1 MRRSEAKSDA
11 PQESLSG
18 ARRHRWILHLCIAV
32 GLVGAGAA
40 FCYKIAEFL
49 FTLNSEE
56 VRGFADVPVT
66 VYFAV
71 AAGWLAL
78 LVWSFLTG
86 KLTEAE
92 HTKSDLIKMEE
103 EYERRG
109 Q

>member
-1 MRRSEAKSDA
+1 MSPNEPIST
-11 PQESLSG
+11 P
-18 ARRHRWILHLCIAV
+18 RWQRWLLNVCIAV
-32 GLVGAGAA
+32 GLIGAGVA

-86 KLTEAE
+86 KLSEVE
-92 HTKSDLIKMEE
+92 QSKCNLIKMEE
-103 EYERRG
+103 EYDRLG

>member
-1 MRRSEAKSDA
+1 MKQSEPVAERGWQRR
-11 PQESLSG
+11 
-18 ARRHRWILHLCIAV
+18 ILHISIAL
-32 GLVGAGAA
+32 GLICAGTA

-86 KLTEAE
+86 KLTEME
-92 HTKSDLIKMEE
+92 QTKCDLIRMEE
-103 EYERRG
+103 EYDRNG

>member
-1 MRRSEAKSDA
+1 MSRWQRRLLYACVT
-11 PQESLSG
+11 L
-18 ARRHRWILHLCIAV
+18 
-32 GLVGAGAA
+32 GLLGAGVA

-78 LVWSFLTG
+78 LIWSFLSG
-86 KLTEAE
+86 KLNESEQSKAE
-92 HTKSDLIKMEE
+92 LLEKER
-103 EYERRG
+103 EYERLG
-109 Q
+109 E

>member
-1 MRRSEAKSDA
+1 MS
-11 PQESLSG
+11 PNESTCTP
-18 ARRHRWILHLCIAV
+18 RWQRWLLNGSIAV
-32 GLVGAGAA
+32 GLIGAGVA

-86 KLTEAE
+86 KLSEVE
-92 HTKSDLIKMEE
+92 QSKCNLIRMEE
-103 EYERRG
+103 DYDRLG

>member
-1 MRRSEAKSDA
+1 MEHA
-11 PQESLSG
+11 ESNGSFPLSPSQ
-18 ARRHRWILHLCIAV
+18 RFLLRLCIAL
-32 GLVGAGAA
+32 GLIGAGVA

-86 KLTEAE
+86 KLSEVE
-92 HTKSDLIKMEE
+92 QTKCDVIRKEQ
-103 EYERRG
+103 EYERLG
-109 Q
+109 E

>member
-1 MRRSEAKSDA
+1 MR
-11 PQESLSG
+11 QNESVST
-18 ARRHRWILHLCIAV
+18 ASSRRWILHVSIAL
-32 GLVGAGAA
+32 GLIGAGAA

-92 HTKSDLIKMEE
+92 QTKCDLIRMEE
-103 EYERRG
+103 EYDRLG

>member
-1 MRRSEAKSDA
+1 MQTDRPTPLA
-11 PQESLSG
+11 PKQRLV
-18 ARRHRWILHLCIAV
+18 LHVCIAL
-32 GLVGAGAA
+32 GLLVAGIA

-56 VRGFADVPVT
+56 VKGFADVPVT

-78 LVWSFLTG
+78 LVWSFLNG
-86 KLTEAE
+86 KLAE
-92 HTKSDLIKMEE
+92 VEQSKCDLIRMEE
-103 EYERRG
+103 EYDRLG

>member
-1 MRRSEAKSDA
+1 MPPNEPVCAV
-11 PQESLSG
+11 
-18 ARRHRWILHLCIAV
+18 RWQRWLLNGSIAI
-32 GLVGAGAA
+32 GLIAAGIA

-49 FTLNSEE
+49 FTLSSEE
-56 VRGFADVPVT
+56 VKGFADVPVT

-92 HTKSDLIKMEE
+92 HTKSDLIRMEE

>member
-1 MRRSEAKSDA
+1 MPANETRPSQPWQRR
-11 PQESLSG
+11 L
-18 ARRHRWILHLCIAV
+18 LYLCIAV
-32 GLVGAGAA
+32 GLLCAGVA

-86 KLTEAE
+86 KLSEVE
-92 HTKSDLIKMEE
+92 QSKCNLLEMEE
-103 EYERRG
+103 EYDRLG

>member
-1 MRRSEAKSDA
+1 MRQSEAKSDA

-86 KLTEAE
+86 KLTDAE
-92 HTKSDLIKMEE
+92 HTKSDLIRMEE

>member
-1 MRRSEAKSDA
+1 MSTN
-11 PQESLSG
+11 ESVF
-18 ARRHRWILHLCIAV
+18 ARRWQRLLLNVCIAL
-32 GLVGAGAA
+32 GLIGAGMA

-56 VRGFADVPVT
+56 VKGFADVPVT

-86 KLTEAE
+86 KLSEAE
-92 HTKSDLIKMEE
+92 QTKCNLIRMEE
-103 EYERRG
+103 EYERLG

>member
-1 MRRSEAKSDA
+1 MALTDISNAPLSAWQRRVLA
-11 PQESLSG
+11 LS
-18 ARRHRWILHLCIAV
+18 IAL
-32 GLVGAGAA
+32 GMLGAGTA

-56 VRGFADVPVT
+56 VKGFADVPVT

-86 KLTEAE
+86 KLTEVE
-92 HTKSDLIKMEE
+92 QTKCDLIRMEE
-103 EYERRG
+103 EYERL
-109 Q
+109 

>member
-1 MRRSEAKSDA
+1 MQHVEPLAAMSRWQRRLLYACVT
-11 PQESLSG
+11 L
-18 ARRHRWILHLCIAV
+18 
-32 GLVGAGAA
+32 GLLGAGVA

-78 LVWSFLTG
+78 LIWSFLSG
-86 KLTEAE
+86 KLNESEQSKAE
-92 HTKSDLIKMEE
+92 LLEKER
-103 EYERRG
+103 EYERLG
-109 Q
+109 E

>member
-1 MRRSEAKSDA
+1 MALTDISNAPLSAWQRRVLA
-11 PQESLSG
+11 LS
-18 ARRHRWILHLCIAV
+18 ITV
-32 GLVGAGAA
+32 GLLGAGVA

-56 VRGFADVPVT
+56 VKGFADVPVT

-71 AAGWLAL
+71 AAGWLSL

-86 KLTEAE
+86 KLSEVE
-92 HTKSDLIKMEE
+92 QSKCEFLKKEE

-109 Q
+109 E

>member
-1 MRRSEAKSDA
+1 M
-11 PQESLSG
+11 
-18 ARRHRWILHLCIAV
+18 ARWQRWLLYSCIAL
-32 GLVGAGAA
+32 GLLVAGVA

-49 FTLNSEE
+49 FTLHSEE

-78 LVWSFLTG
+78 LIWSFLSG
-86 KLTEAE
+86 KLSESEQIKAE
-92 HTKSDLIKMEE
+92 ILEKEK

-109 Q
+109 E

>member
-1 MRRSEAKSDA
+1 MTQNEASAA
-11 PQESLSG
+11 P
-18 ARRHRWILHLCIAV
+18 RWQRWLLYTSIAL
-32 GLVGAGAA
+32 GMLGAGTA

-56 VRGFADVPVT
+56 VKGFADVPVT

-86 KLTEAE
+86 KLTEVE
-92 HTKSDLIKMEE
+92 ETKCDLIRMEE
-103 EYERRG
+103 EYERLG